1 MRKDLLRLCSYWIV
15 SVSLV
20 ASTAVAVPALAHMER
35 PLPSHRAASLHA
47 DSHDRS
53 GRAVAAHASARTASR
68 HHAYVQVGVASWYG
82 PQRQGRLTASGQVF
96 DMHKMTAAHRTL
108 PLMTRARVTNLEN
121 GKSVNVVINDR
132 GPAIKSRVIDLSEGA
147 AKKLGMKK
155 QGLALVRVEALPPG
169 APVETTAS
177 SADQMGNSAFD

>member
-1 MRKDLLRLCSYWIV
+1 MRKDLLRLCSYWV
-15 SVSLV
+15 LSAGLV
-20 ASTAVAVPALAHMER
+20 ASTAAVPALARMER
-35 PLPSHRAASLHA
+35 PLPSHRSASLQA

-53 GRAVAAHASARTASR
+53 GRSAVR

-108 PLMTRARVTNLEN
+108 PLMTRARVTNLKN
-121 GKSVNVVINDR
+121 GKSIDVVINDR

-155 QGLALVRVEALPPG
+155 QGLAMVRVEALPSG
-169 APVETTAS
+169 APVETTVS
-177 SADQMGNSAFD
+177 SAGQVGSPAFD